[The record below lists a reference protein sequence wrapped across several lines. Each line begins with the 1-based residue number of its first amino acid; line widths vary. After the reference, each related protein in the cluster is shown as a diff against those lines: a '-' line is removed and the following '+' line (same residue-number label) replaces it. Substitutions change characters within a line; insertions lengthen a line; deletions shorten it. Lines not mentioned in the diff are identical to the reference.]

1 MKRILISGGGGK
13 FAQSVLK
20 QRGENIVF
28 APPRSR
34 MDITQLEDIEAA
46 IEIYKPD
53 IFLHAA
59 AYTRPMSKHRKNPD
73 LSIQNNIIGTCNVV
87 LACIKHDI
95 KLIYMSTDYVYPGTT
110 GDYKEEDPLLPINDY
125 AWTKLGGECA
135 VRLYKNSLV
144 LRACMTERP
153 FVHDKALVDSKKSL
167 MYIDE
172 AAEICLKLLDETGII
187 NMGGEPTNSYEFI
200 KHERPNIEKIYRKD
214 ILDVNMAEDSTMN
227 LDKMKESLHEKNTL

>member
-1 MKRILISGGGGK
+1 MKRILISGGNGK
-13 FAQSVLK
+13 FAQAIVE
-20 QRGENIVF
+20 QRGEHLIF

-87 LACIKHDI
+87 LGCIKYNT

-110 GDYKEEDPLLPINDY
+110 GNYKEEDPLLPINDY

-135 VRLYKNSLV
+135 VQLYNNSLI

-153 FVHDKALVDSKKSL
+153 FVHEKALVDSKKSL

-172 AAEICLKLLDETGII
+172 AAGVCLKLLDKTGII
-187 NMGGEPTNSYEFI
+187 NMGGGPTNSYEFI
-200 KHERPNIEKIYRKD
+200 KHEKPDIEKIYRKD
-214 ILDVNMAEDSTMN
+214 ILDVDMAEDSTMN
-227 LDKMKESLHEKNTL
+227 LGKMKEGLS